1 MFYQSLNQNRLTA
14 SESKPWHGSKC
25 TQPVDRKPRLRQ
37 AFTLLEL
44 LSVLACV
51 FFLAVLILPAFAGT
65 TGTKSKALQCLQ
77 NQRQIMAAMLMYT
90 HDNNDFFPP
99 NPDDG
104 NTLPGHNWCPGQA
117 GIGGANEYDPTPL
130 IRNCVLMPYLNT
142 NATLFRCT
150 ADERY
155 RFSATDP
162 RIRKPAVRS
171 ISMNQAVGTVCATFR
186 ASGSGHGANQP
197 PIYAVNG
204 PWLNNTHTHMRNQ
217 PYRTYGK
224 TSEMVVPSPAGLWV
238 LLEESQDSL
247 NDASF
252 AFGMRSEEWIDFPS
266 TLHEFG
272 CVFSFGDGHT
282 ELRKWTDSRTEPVQP
297 VRTPALGSSDWRWMA
312 DHTSARAL

>member
-1 MFYQSLNQNRLTA
+1 MFYQTVNPKLLTA
-14 SESKPWHGSKC
+14 SESKPSNDSEC
-25 TQPVDRKPRLRQ
+25 TQRDDNKPRLRQ
-37 AFTLLEL
+37 AFTLFEL
-44 LSVLACV
+44 LLVLACV

-65 TGTKSKALQCLQ
+65 TGAKSKALQCLQ

-90 HDNNDFFPP
+90 QDNNGFLPP

-104 NTLPGHNWCPGQA
+104 NTVSGHNWCPGQA
-117 GIGGANEYDPTPL
+117 GTGGANEYDPAL
-130 IRNCVLMPYLNT
+130 LNRNCVLMPYLSTNT
-142 NATLFRCT
+142 TLFRCT

-155 RFSATDP
+155 RFSTTDP
-162 RIRKPAVRS
+162 QIRQRAVRS

-186 ASGSGHGANQP
+186 ASGSGHPANQP

-204 PWLNNTHTHMRNQ
+204 PWLDNNHSHRRNL

-224 TSEMVVPSPAGLWV
+224 TSEMAIPTPAGLWI

-252 AFGMRSEEWIDFPS
+252 AFGMANEVWIDFPS

-272 CVFSFGDGHT
+272 SVFAFGDGHT
-282 ELRKWTDSRTEPVQP
+282 EFHKWTDPRTKPKVPAQTPVP
-297 VRTPALGSSDWRWMA
+297 GSQDWRWMA
-312 DHTSARAL
+312 DHTSARAQ